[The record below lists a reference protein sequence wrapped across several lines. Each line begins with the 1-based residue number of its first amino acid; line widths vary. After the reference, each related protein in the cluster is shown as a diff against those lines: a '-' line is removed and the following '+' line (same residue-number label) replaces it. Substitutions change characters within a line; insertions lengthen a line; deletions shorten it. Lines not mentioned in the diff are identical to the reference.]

1 MNEDWIPKTRL
12 GKLVLEGKITSMGQA
27 LKSGLPLRETEI
39 VDMLLPELEDEVLDI
54 NMVQRMTDS
63 GRRTKFRAVVVV
75 GNKNGYVGIG
85 QAKDREVGMAIRK
98 AVDHA
103 KLNIIEVRRG
113 CGSWECG
120 CGTMHS
126 LPFKVIGKCGSVRV
140 TLKPA
145 PRGVGL
151 AVGNVAKVVLRLAGI
166 EDVWGFTKGQTRTTI
181 NFAKAV
187 YDALKNTNVYKTPE
201 ELKKEGGAASVGGE
215 AGEQVAEEVETVEA

>member
-1 MNEDWIPKTRL
+1 MNEEWIPKTRL
-12 GKLVLEGKITSMGQA
+12 GKLVMEGKITSMSQA
-27 LKSGLPLRETEI
+27 LKSGLPLREVEI
-39 VDMLLPELEDEVLDI
+39 VDMLLPDLEDEVVDV

-63 GRRTKFRAVVVV
+63 GRRTKFRVVVVV

-98 AVDHA
+98 AVEKA
-103 KLNIIEVRRG
+103 KLNIIEVNRG

-120 CGTMHS
+120 CGTPHS
-126 LPFKVIGKCGSVRV
+126 LPFKVTGKCGSVRI

-166 EDVWGFTKGQTRTTI
+166 KDVWGFTKGETRTTI

-187 YDALKNTNVYKTPE
+187 YDALRNTTIYKVPG
-201 ELKKEGGAASVGGE
+201 ELKEKLK
-215 AGEQVAEEVETVEA
+215 VAEGAVEA